1 MAIVAEGARA
11 RVYLSPTDA
20 MQAVAESAQPMWRP
34 DTPLPDDP
42 RNFWTLSYGLTTF
55 GDLFTPRQ
63 LVALTTFSDLVSEA
77 RDRIRT
83 DALQAGMPDDTRGLD
98 AGGTGATAYAEA
110 VAVYLSFALSKLAD
124 RGSSI
129 CTWFTERDSTRNT
142 FGRQSI
148 PMTWDY
154 AELNTLLTGTGSF
167 LGAVEWTSESIEGC
181 GGQSHGIAGAAQQAN
196 AMEQRIAD
204 GKVVSTDPPYY
215 DNIGYADLS
224 DFFYVW
230 LRRALRSI
238 YPGLFATVAVPKS
251 EELVATPYRHG
262 GKEGAEKFFLDGMT
276 AAMHNI
282 ADLANQAFPVTIYYA
297 FKQAET
303 KAAGTAS
310 TGWETFLAAVIR
322 AGFSIY
328 GTWPMRTELGNRMVG
343 SGSNALASS
352 IILVCRR
359 RSDDAPS
366 ISRKDFLRELK
377 DELKEALEA
386 MLGGEGNVSPIA
398 PVDLAQAAIGP
409 GMAVFSQYAAVLEA
423 NGEPMSVHSALTLI
437 NKQVDE
443 ALGGENFD
451 ADTNFCLGW
460 FQDVGWSA
468 GDYGSANTLAQAK
481 ATSVEG
487 AQAAGV
493 LEAKAGKV
501 KLLKPADYDA
511 DWDPRHDNRT
521 PVWEAL
527 HQLIRAL
534 NQGGESAA
542 GALLARMPERSADI
556 RRLAF
561 WLYTLCER
569 KGWADDARN
578 YNELV
583 TAWYAIEN
591 ASHDAGEL
599 GTQTALDI

>member
-1 MAIVAEGARA
+1 
-11 RVYLSPTDA
+11 
-20 MQAVAESAQPMWRP
+20 
-34 DTPLPDDP
+34 
-42 RNFWTLSYGLTTF
+42 
-55 GDLFTPRQ
+55 
-63 LVALTTFSDLVSEA
+63 
-77 RDRIRT
+77 
-83 DALQAGMPDDTRGLD
+83 
-98 AGGTGATAYAEA
+98 
-110 VAVYLSFALSKLAD
+110 
-124 RGSSI
+124 
-129 CTWFTERDSTRNT
+129 
-142 FGRQSI
+142 
-148 PMTWDY
+148 
-154 AELNTLLTGTGSF
+154 
-167 LGAVEWTSESIEGC
+167 
-181 GGQSHGIAGAAQQAN
+181 
-196 AMEQRIAD
+196 
-204 GKVVSTDPPYY
+204 
-215 DNIGYADLS
+215 DLS

-230 LRRALRSI
+230 LRRSTRTIFPS
-238 YPGLFATVAVPKS
+238 LFATVAVPKA

-262 GKEGAEKFFLDGMT
+262 NKEGAEKFFLDGMT
-276 AAMHNI
+276 AAMHNV
-282 ADLANQAFPVTIYYA
+282 AELAHGAFPVTIYYA
-297 FKQAET
+297 FKQSET
-303 KAAGTAS
+303 KDAGTSS

-322 AGFSIY
+322 AGFALT
-328 GTWPMRTELGNRMVG
+328 GTWPMRTELGNRMIG
-343 SGSNALASS
+343 SGTNALASS

-359 RSDDAPS
+359 PDDASS
-366 ISRKDFLRELK
+366 ISRTDFLRELK

-409 GMAVFSQYAAVLEA
+409 GMAVFSKYAAVLEA

-487 AQAAGV
+487 ARDAGV
-493 LEAKAGKV
+493 LDAKGGKV
-501 KLLKPADYDA
+501 KLLKPTDYPA
-511 DWDPRHDNRT
+511 DWDPREDNRT

-534 NQGGESAA
+534 NQGGETAA

-556 RRLAF
+556 GHLAF

-569 KGWADDARN
+569 KGWAEDARN

-583 TAWYAIEN
+583 IAWYAIEN
-591 ASHDAGEL
+591 ASHETGEI
-599 GTQTALDI
+599 GAQGSFEV

>member
-1 MAIVAEGARA
+1 MVWDFVETNPIGGAGGDIYGTALAVWEVLHHLKHPRA
-11 RVYLSPTDA
+11 QGHA
-20 MQAVAESAQPMWRP
+20 MQ
-34 DTPLPDDP
+34 
-42 RNFWTLSYGLTTF
+42 
-55 GDLFTPRQ
+55 
-63 LVALTTFSDLVSEA
+63 
-77 RDRIRT
+77 
-83 DALQAGMPDDTRGLD
+83 LD
-98 AGGTGATAYAEA
+98 AQAQR
-110 VAVYLSFALSKLAD
+110 VSKYK
-124 RGSSI
+124 
-129 CTWFTERDSTRNT
+129 
-142 FGRQSI
+142 
-148 PMTWDY
+148 M
-154 AELNTLLTGTGSF
+154 
-167 LGAVEWTSESIEGC
+167 
-181 GGQSHGIAGAAQQAN
+181 
-196 AMEQRIAD
+196 
-204 GKVVSTDPPYY
+204 VSTDPPYY

-230 LRRALRSI
+230 ARKSLRAT
-238 YPGLFATVAVPKS
+238 YPTLFATVAVPKAD
-251 EELVATPYRHG
+251 ELVATPYRHG
-262 GKEGAEKFFLDGMT
+262 SKEGAEKFFLKGMT
-276 AAMHNI
+276 AAMHNV
-282 ADLANQAFPVTIYYA
+282 ADLAHGAFPVTIYYA

-303 KAAGTAS
+303 KDVGTSS

-322 AGFSIY
+322 AGFALS
-328 GTWPMRTELGNRMVG
+328 GTWPMRTELGNRMIG
-343 SGSNALASS
+343 SGTNALASS

-359 RSDDAPS
+359 RPDDAPS

-377 DELKEALEA
+377 GELKEALDV

-423 NGEPMSVHSALTLI
+423 NGEPMSVHTALTLI

-468 GDYGSANTLAQAK
+468 GDYGSANVLAQAK

-487 AQAAGV
+487 AQSAGV
-493 LEAKAGKV
+493 LEAKGGKV
-501 KLLKPADYDA
+501 KLLKPADYPT
-511 DWDPRHDNRT
+511 DWDPREDNRT

-527 HQLIRAL
+527 HQLVRAL

-542 GALLARMPERSADI
+542 GSLLARMPERSGDI

-583 TAWYAIEN
+583 TAWHGIES
-591 ASHDAGEL
+591 ASHDEGQINIQ
-599 GTQTALDI
+599 GSLDV